1 MLKRLPHTAR
11 MLPRINPQINKQF
24 LFENPI
30 YGQYQSV
37 PVRFLTLMADVV
49 GRCRFVSIFLTTES
63 ANVIFISLLVV
74 DSW

>member
-24 LFENPI
+24 LFLKPYLRAI
-30 YGQYQSV
+30 SII

-63 ANVIFISLLVV
+63 ANVIFISLPRC
-74 DSW
+74 